1 MKKPAPGAL
10 RPALLAVACAVSLCA
25 PAIAPALTFHRVIL
39 EPGLL
44 IVGNT
49 DEPST
54 GPTPLVLAQS
64 LGVSVPLRISGPW
77 FFEPAAI
84 LFGTWYEY
92 TGTRAV
98 PGASESGDSFFVLGT
113 LLAARAGAEFSVSKS
128 VSLGVAA
135 GLDLLVRFPVD
146 FAWGAASRAE
156 DRRAS
161 LGYFYGGGRFL
172 YPETSVFL
180 RWALTERFGISF
192 SVRGMHPVFH
202 LWDGED
208 LPYLDQLLLAGQVGF
223 SYTFR

>member
-10 RPALLAVACAVSLCA
+10 RFALLAAACAVSLAA
-25 PAIAPALTFHRVIL
+25 PAAVSALAFRTAVL

-44 IVGNT
+44 VVGNT

-64 LGVSVPLRISGPW
+64 LGVSVPFELTGPW

-84 LFGTWYEY
+84 LYGTWYEY

-113 LLAARAGAEFSVSKS
+113 LLAARAGAELRVSKS
-128 VSLGVAA
+128 VSLGAAA

-146 FAWGAASRAE
+146 LAWGAASRAE

-161 LGYFYGGGRFL
+161 LGYFFGAGRFL
-172 YPETSVFL
+172 YPETSLFL
-180 RWALTERFGISF
+180 RWALTEKFGLSF
-192 SVRGMHPVFH
+192 AVRAMHPVFH

-208 LPYLDQLLLAGQVGF
+208 LPYLDQLLVAGQVGF

>member
-10 RPALLAVACAVSLCA
+10 RSALLAVACAVTLSA
-25 PAIAPALTFHRVIL
+25 PAAVSALTFRQAIL

-44 IVGNT
+44 LVGNT

-54 GPTPLVLAQS
+54 GPTPLVQAQS
-64 LGVSVPLRISGPW
+64 LGVSVPLQISGPW

-98 PGASESGDSFFVLGT
+98 PGASESGDSFFVLGA
-113 LLAARAGAEFSVSKS
+113 LLAARAGAEFPVSKS
-128 VSLGVAA
+128 VSLGASA
-135 GLDLLVRFPVD
+135 GLDLLVRIPVD
-146 FAWGAASRAE
+146 LAWGAASRTD

-161 LGYFYGGGRFL
+161 LEYFYGGGRFL
-172 YPETSVFL
+172 YPETSMFL
-180 RWALTERFGISF
+180 RWALTEKLGLSF
-192 SVRGMHPVFH
+192 SVRAMHPVFH
-202 LWDGED
+202 LWDGEG
-208 LPYLDQLLLAGQVGF
+208 LSYLDQLLLAGQVGF